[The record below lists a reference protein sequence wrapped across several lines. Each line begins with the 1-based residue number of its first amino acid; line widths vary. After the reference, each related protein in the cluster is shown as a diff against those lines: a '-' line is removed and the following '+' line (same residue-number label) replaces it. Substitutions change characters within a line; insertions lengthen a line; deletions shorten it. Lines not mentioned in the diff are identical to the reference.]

1 VGRLRHVQVLLV
13 HVRMEG
19 GGEPRY
25 LLDEWSPS
33 PTRVVSFMPLLAG
46 AEYAHLGGGVK
57 CRCGGAQWAKEGLQ
71 VQAGGLE
78 VRGRGVKKGPKRGCH
93 EGLCVHAQ
101 QAPYVVAAL
110 CQRHSH
116 LPACTP

>member
-46 AEYAHLGGGVK
+46 AEYAHLGGV
-57 CRCGGAQWAKEGLQ
+57 
-71 VQAGGLE
+71 
-78 VRGRGVKKGPKRGCH
+78 
-93 EGLCVHAQ
+93 
-101 QAPYVVAAL
+101 
-110 CQRHSH
+110 
-116 LPACTP
+116 